1 MPIGTTMTG
10 SWFRPPEILKLL
22 PTAPKGEIS
31 QEHRDVI
38 EAAERRAIRDQ
49 LHPNGRPVGLSWVSN
64 GEQRKAGYT
73 YYLPNRYDGFS
84 RTEVVPTP
92 FPPKLLEEFLESNP
106 QMAALMQTPQG
117 ARAFSLAKIVEG
129 LHYTGADL
137 AVAEAKDAARIAKEE
152 GAKRIFVPSASP
164 GVVTLFFANNP
175 AVYRT
180 HLDYLKEVGKEQRA
194 EYRAILS
201 VDGVDLQID
210 APDLAMGKQTAG
222 DWDIDFYEALSH
234 HVDAINDA
242 VAGLPS
248 ERIRVHYCY
257 GNWLGSHRFD
267 ADFSR
272 VLAEV
277 TRLKVGVLVGEFANP
292 RHEGDFAALEAQVR
306 DHGWPKG
313 LRFAVGVL
321 DVKTPFVESP
331 ETVALRLE
339 KAAQILGPENVLGG
353 TDCGFETFANF
364 GNVPYRVAQ
373 LKLEALAN
381 GAELASRRLGV
392 D

>member
-10 SWFRPPEILKLL
+10 SWFRTAEILKLL
-22 PTAPKGEIS
+22 PAAPRGEIP
-31 QEHRDVI
+31 QEHRAVI
-38 EAAERRAIRDQ
+38 EAAERRAVRDQ
-49 LHPNGRPVGLSWVSN
+49 LHPNGSPMGLSWVSN

-73 YYLPNRYDGFS
+73 QYLPNRYSGFS
-84 RTEVVPTP
+84 KTEVAPMP
-92 FPPKLLEEFLESNP
+92 FPPRLLEEFLESNP
-106 QMAALMQTPQG
+106 QMGALMQTQAG
-117 ARAFSLAKIVEG
+117 AKAFSLAKIVDRLEY
-129 LHYTGADL
+129 LGADA
-137 AVAEAKDAARIAKEE
+137 AVAEARDAARLAKEE

-180 HLDYLKEVGKEQRA
+180 HLDYLSDVSKQQRA

-222 DWDIDFYEALSH
+222 DWDIDFYDALRH

-242 VAGLPS
+242 IAGLPA

-267 ADFSR
+267 ADFSK

-277 TRLKVGVLVGEFANP
+277 TRLKVGLLVGEFANP
-292 RHEGDFAALEAQVR
+292 RHEGDFIALQQHVKE
-306 DHGWPKG
+306 HGWPRG
-313 LRFAVGVL
+313 LRFAIGVL

-339 KAAQILGPENVLGG
+339 RGAQIIGAENVLGG
-353 TDCGFETFANF
+353 SDCGFETFANF
-364 GNVPYRVAQ
+364 GNVPYKVGL
-373 LKLEALAN
+373 LKLESMARGADLA
-381 GAELASRRLGV
+381 GRRLGGA
-392 D
+392 